1 MGRGVPLYRGGMES
15 KDAAGGGDFNL
26 NCPMPMGSHKEIQV
40 GHGGGG
46 RMTQQLIDQVFYP
59 AFGNPALA
67 SAHDGAALEAGSA
80 RLAFSTDSHVVRPL
94 FFPGGNIGSLSVHG
108 TANDLAMCGAR
119 PKWLSAGFILEEGFP
134 IEQLRVI
141 VDSMRSAAAE
151 IGLSI
156 VTGDTKV
163 VEKGKG
169 DGVYINT
176 AGIGEIISPAAV
188 APASVREGDAIL
200 VSGDI
205 GRHGMAIMA
214 MREGLDFESTIESDS
229 AHLWPA
235 VEALLNAGLDVHCL
249 RDLTRGGLA
258 AAVLEIGSSAKLG
271 ISLDEG
277 AVCVD
282 EAVRGAC
289 ELLGLDPLH
298 VANEGRFIV
307 ILPEAQAEDALGILK
322 STAPGGG
329 KAARV
334 GMVRPEHPGEVRLRS
349 LIGIERILD
358 RPSGEQLPRIC

>member
-1 MGRGVPLYRGGMES
+1 MEP
-15 KDAAGGGDFNL
+15 KDAAPGTDFNL
-26 NCPMPMGSHKEIQV
+26 NCPLPLGAHKEIQV

-59 AFGNPALA
+59 AFSNPALA
-67 SAHDGAALEAGSA
+67 SAHDGAALEPAAG

-94 FFPGGNIGSLSVHG
+94 FFPGGNIGSLAVHG

-119 PKWLSAGFILEEGFP
+119 PRWLSAGFILEEGFA
-134 IEQLRVI
+134 IEKLRVI
-141 VDSMRSAAAE
+141 VDSMRAAAAE
-151 IGLSI
+151 VGLGI

-176 AGIGEIISPAAV
+176 SGIGEIVSKAPV
-188 APASVREGDAIL
+188 EPASVREGDAIL
-200 VSGDI
+200 LSGDI

-214 MREGLDFESTIESDS
+214 MREGLDFETTIESDS
-229 AHLWPA
+229 AHLWPV
-235 VEALLNAGLDVHCL
+235 VEALLQADLDIHCL
-249 RDLTRGGLA
+249 RDLTRGGLG
-258 AAVLEIGSSAKLG
+258 AAVLEIAATAKLG

-277 AVCVD
+277 SIAVN
-282 EAVRGAC
+282 EAVQGAC
-289 ELLGLDPLH
+289 ELLGLEPLH

-307 ILPEAQAEDALGILK
+307 LLPAEQADRALEILHA
-322 STAPGGG
+322 TAPGGD
-329 KAARV
+329 KAALIGRV
-334 GMVRPEHPGEVRLRS
+334 KADHPGEVRLRS